1 MSNCRDENISDK
13 ELEALFEESASNM
26 LPEDI
31 SLKVNPWKKSM
42 YRVLSGA
49 IMSTVTLNYLCMNYI
64 LPAAGFVLMLL
75 GLRVLRRENKWFRRC
90 FAVLIVETAYIWIL
104 YILNTSLFGSML
116 VNSEILIVLYIF
128 SSLLRI
134 IVYIFLSLGLASVQK
149 NAGKPANFLRTA
161 CLPVCYAVISAYGL
175 LQLSGF
181 IIPGILL
188 IMYILIFWGMYKTV
202 KNLNIT
208 GYSIKTAVI
217 KVSDGF
223 IAIILSLVLIFGGAC
238 GYLFCGGYPM
248 DWSPVNADEHAEVE
262 TIKSQ
267 LAKLGFPEYV
277 LNDLTPE
284 DISACEGALQVVS
297 DVIYE
302 SIGSGLLETGEDDEL
317 MLTGV
322 GVQVPGENMS
332 WIVFH
337 HFLWTTDPQFYGT
350 ESIQLWPPYDSSS
363 DIWSPAGEVTGRV
376 LFDRGADTFAAN
388 YYSLGPQIYTSDN
401 AVFGEQTA
409 MDIFA
414 EFSLPK
420 NGENCRGYV
429 AYPVYQTI
437 SNSVLS
443 SWANYTHQK
452 SWAQYPVMSAT
463 QRRIT
468 EFSNSD
474 AAFTTVQSALQ
485 FDAKN
490 EAELLR

>member
-1 MSNCRDENISDK
+1 
-13 ELEALFEESASNM
+13 
-26 LPEDI
+26 
-31 SLKVNPWKKSM
+31 
-42 YRVLSGA
+42 
-49 IMSTVTLNYLCMNYI
+49 
-64 LPAAGFVLMLL
+64 
-75 GLRVLRRENKWFRRC
+75 
-90 FAVLIVETAYIWIL
+90 
-104 YILNTSLFGSML
+104 
-116 VNSEILIVLYIF
+116 
-128 SSLLRI
+128 
-134 IVYIFLSLGLASVQK
+134 
-149 NAGKPANFLRTA
+149 
-161 CLPVCYAVISAYGL
+161 
-175 LQLSGF
+175 
-181 IIPGILL
+181 
-188 IMYILIFWGMYKTV
+188 
-202 KNLNIT
+202 
-208 GYSIKTAVI
+208 
-217 KVSDGF
+217 
-223 IAIILSLVLIFGGAC
+223 
-238 GYLFCGGYPM
+238 M